1 MITIA
6 LLSFDETVISLFL
19 VDPRLTTLPVTLFHY
34 AESRVDPML
43 AALAV
48 SLIVLT
54 LALNPQPSVCM
65 TETIVVL
72 DPIAAVTVERLQ
84 KLVPPGM
91 QLTWGTSRD
100 EAHLQS
106 IIADADYAISGQI
119 PVPGTVLRAAKRLR
133 LLHKWGVGVDNFD
146 LDTAR
151 DMGIP
156 VARTTGSNAL
166 PVAEFT
172 LGLTIACMRHLA
184 HGHAALTQ
192 GVWTGDNFGRPSL
205 QLSGKTVGIVG
216 FGAIGQAYARLLA
229 GFGCPILYHQR
240 RRLDADTETRLGARY
255 VAMDELLAHSDVVS
269 LHCPL
274 TPETAG
280 LIDRAAL
287 QRMKPGAVLINVAR
301 GGVVVEADLIWA
313 LQNRIIHAAAMDV
326 FATEPLPAGS
336 DLVGVPGLVLTPH
349 IAAHAVE
356 TFEPTVRQMFGNIE
370 RVSRGEPIPTQDLVP

>member
-1 MITIA
+1 
-6 LLSFDETVISLFL
+6 
-19 VDPRLTTLPVTLFHY
+19 
-34 AESRVDPML
+34 
-43 AALAV
+43 
-48 SLIVLT
+48 
-54 LALNPQPSVCM
+54 M

-72 DPIAAVTVERLQ
+72 DPIPLATAERLQ

-91 QLTWGTSRD
+91 LLTWGTSRD

-106 IIADADYAISGQI
+106 IIAEADYAISGQI
-119 PVPGTVLRAAKRLR
+119 AVPGNVLRAAKQLK

-151 DMGIP
+151 AMGLP
-156 VARTTGSNAL
+156 VARTTGSNAV

-184 HGHAALTQ
+184 HGHAALAESQ
-192 GVWTGDNFGRPSL
+192 WTGGNFGRPSL

-229 GFGCPILYHQR
+229 GFGCSILYTQR
-240 RRLDADTETRLGARY
+240 RRLDADAEFGARY
-255 VAMDELLAHSDVVS
+255 VPLDELLAQADIVS

-274 TPETAG
+274 TPETTG
-280 LIDRAAL
+280 LIDRAAFR
-287 QRMKPGAVLINVAR
+287 RMKPGAVLINVAR

-313 LQNRIIHAAAMDV
+313 LNNRVIHAAAMDV

-336 DLVGVPGLVLTPH
+336 DLIGVPGLVLTPH
-349 IAAHAVE
+349 IAAMAAE
-356 TFEPTVRQMFGNIE
+356 TFEPTVLQMFGNIQ
-370 RVSRGEPIPTQDLVP
+370 RVARGEPIPEKDLVR